1 MCLSTAYIETSDKGD
16 KIKEVMGNVALLEA
30 EADGFLLT
38 TLFGEQTFVAGR
50 IKSIDFMQDHS
61 IVFESADR

>member
-1 MCLSTAYIETSDKGD
+1 MCLSTAYIETSSKGD
-16 KIKEVMGNVALLEA
+16 DVKKVMGDVALLEA
-30 EADGFLLT
+30 EADGYLLT

-61 IVFESADR
+61 IVFESANR